1 MEIERVNN
9 VRYRISDIREKEL
22 FLIAE
27 ILRKNEVGNDQE
39 KNLMYKFYKFF
50 EVSNLNKKFKEF
62 SEKK

>member
-27 ILRKNEVGNDQE
+27 ILRKNEENDQA
-39 KNLMYKFYKFF
+39 KNLLYKFYEFF

-62 SEKK
+62 SEKE